1 MSAIKHID
9 QFEQEIRCC
18 RELAIP
24 RFNDS
29 YRHHVFVGR
38 VDKKGCYLYHYES
51 VSSGVEFPG
60 QIRKVYLDF
69 EKYRQDSSYK
79 VRNIFNLDG
88 ENGVVVFI
96 VKRNDYPKS
105 EVAENECIKRAEMRL
120 GEQSYCAVCNN
131 CESYVNWI
139 FSGDNTSKQAEESVT
154 MNIVGNTIDGA
165 KSRGIQR
172 QVSQTQETLPVAT
185 KKIADKFESRFF
197 PNLIDYLYP
206 RAAASI
212 NSLKGNPKDIKSVL
226 NSDIVKLNM
235 APKMHEAIGKT
246 TLSWDVIKLGQP
258 QNRIMYEEFQ
268 SRAQNHW
275 IKSAVGKIKNKI
287 VEKVQNLSFA
297 FTFGI
302 HSYFEISSLSKK
314 LEDIKNDKHMTLD
327 QKSRSEKR
335 EIGSSC
341 GGLVGSYL
349 GQTVFPCIGGHV
361 GGLIG
366 SAVGGVIGGTLVH
379 SVSKFLK
386 RFSFW

>member
-9 QFEQEIRCC
+9 QFKQEIRCC

-24 RFNDS
+24 RLNDS

-51 VSSGVEFPG
+51 VSSGAEFPG

-88 ENGVVVFI
+88 ENGGVVFI
-96 VKRNDYPKS
+96 VKRKYYPKS
-105 EVAENECIKRAEMRL
+105 DVAENECIKRAEMRL

-139 FSGDNTSKQAEESVT
+139 FSGDNMSKQAEESVT
-154 MNIVGNTIDGA
+154 MNIVGNTIDEA
-165 KSRGIQR
+165 KSRGVQR
-172 QVSQTQETLPVAT
+172 QVSQTHKTLPVAT
-185 KKIADKFESRFF
+185 KKIASKFESRFQLTD
-197 PNLIDYLYP
+197 LIDYFIP
-206 RAAASI
+206 TATASI
-212 NSLKGNPKDIKSVL
+212 NSLKGNTPSPNDIKSVL
-226 NSDIVKLNM
+226 NSDTLKLNM
-235 APKMHEAIGKT
+235 PSKMREEISKM
-246 TLSWDVIKLGQP
+246 TLSWDVINLGPP

-268 SRAQNHW
+268 SRAQKHW
-275 IKSAVGKIKNKI
+275 IKSAVGKIKNNI
-287 VEKVQNLSFA
+287 VEKVGYLSFA

-302 HSYFEISSLSKK
+302 HFYSEISSLSKK
-314 LEDIKNDKHMTLD
+314 LEDFKNDEHMTPD
-327 QKSRSEKR
+327 QKSYINNK
-335 EIGSSC
+335 I
-341 GGLVGSYL
+341 GSYL

-379 SVSKFLK
+379 SVSKFFK
-386 RFSFW
+386 RMSFL